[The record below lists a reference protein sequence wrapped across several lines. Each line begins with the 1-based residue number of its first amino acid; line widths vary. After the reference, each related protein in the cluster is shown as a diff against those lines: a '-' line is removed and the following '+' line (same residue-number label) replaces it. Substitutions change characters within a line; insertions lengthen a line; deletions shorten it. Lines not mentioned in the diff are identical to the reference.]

1 MKKTN
6 YLVLPDDREMF
17 YNYLHDR
24 KYRDRYYDKEYM
36 ISSRFPFYVDID
48 KKEMTLVESIT
59 VCACAASNKQII
71 SFFEFKKYCKTE

>member
-24 KYRDRYYDKEYM
+24 KYKNGYYDKEYM

-48 KKEMTLVESIT
+48 KK
-59 VCACAASNKQII
+59 K
-71 SFFEFKKYCKTE
+71 